1 MTAVNYAYLYPFAS
15 HLEAVPDGHRLT
27 LATCGGAERHP
38 YFFHGRFVQPRR
50 CADLLLAVSEISRT
64 RFYSPGEVRERWLA
78 AADPV
83 VTSGGDRLRFE
94 AFSVCCGAYAR
105 VDLRSEAVDGDWV
118 SRGTTNVDFN
128 PPMRAALT
136 SIINTERVGLSV
148 GANSVELERGAEKV
162 VERKVKLPVRWLKGF
177 VEVQAY
183 QPKLQLV
190 FEISAEE
197 ARRFFRT
204 FPTQSVVSKGT
215 ISYVVAAGK
224 GLRLSTREAPN
235 AVLVGAPGRLKVLD
249 PLLRHAKQLRVYGG
263 PEGVSGWEVVTDD
276 SNFHMVLSPDASRGF
291 SGEGQ
296 VLSQLAKGKGESA
309 LAGVKASLKWQSR
322 MDPELLAGQ
331 LHFDT
336 DVISDALAMLG
347 TRGLVGYDL
356 ADGAFFHRE
365 LPFDMQLVEELH
377 PRLLNARKMV
387 AEKAVR
393 IVKRTGERVE
403 AYVQGSELEHRVV
416 IDGEEANCTCTW
428 NVKHAGARGACR
440 HILALEVCI
449 ADSNN

>member
-1 MTAVNYAYLYPFAS
+1 MTAVNYAYVYPFPS
-15 HLEAVPDGHRLT
+15 QLQAVSDGHRLT
-27 LATCGGAERHP
+27 LATCGGVERHP
-38 YFFHGRFVQPRR
+38 YFFHGRFMQPRR

-83 VTSGGDRLRFE
+83 VTSGGERLRFE

-105 VDLRSEAVDGDWV
+105 VDLRPEAVEGDWV
-118 SRGTTNVDFN
+118 SKGTTNVDFN
-128 PPMRAALT
+128 APMRAALT

-148 GANSVELERGAEKV
+148 GADSVELERGADKV

-183 QPKLQLV
+183 QPRLQPV

-197 ARRFFRT
+197 ARRFFKT
-204 FPTQSVVSKGT
+204 LPTQSIVSKGT

-249 PLLRHAKQLRVYGG
+249 PLLRHAKLLRIYGG
-263 PEGVSGWEVVTDD
+263 PEGVSGWEVVLDD
-276 SNFHMVLSPDASRGF
+276 ASFHMILSPDASRGF

-296 VLSQLAKGKGESA
+296 VLTQLAKGRGEAA

-322 MDPELLAGQ
+322 MDPASLAGQ
-331 LHFDT
+331 LNFDE
-336 DVISDALAMLG
+336 DAIADALAIVNYPLTCSSLKNCIRVFS
-347 TRGLVGYDL
+347 TRERWWKRRRC
-356 ADGAFFHRE
+356 A
-365 LPFDMQLVEELH
+365 
-377 PRLLNARKMV
+377 LLN
-387 AEKAVR
+387 
-393 IVKRTGERVE
+393 ER
-403 AYVQGSELEHRVV
+403 ASE
-416 IDGEEANCTCTW
+416 
-428 NVKHAGARGACR
+428 
-440 HILALEVCI
+440 
-449 ADSNN
+449 